1 MELIPNQSVL
11 NKSLCY
17 LREPNRINNNEDPI
31 RTDTSNN
38 TELSLGSGHM
48 RFLLKIR
55 SSQLE
60 NIRNPV
66 NPINKSIILVHTPYP
81 FASVLVLQSVLN
93 KSFGVTFR
101 AILSDFLDIM
111 ELRGVVMNHEKKL
124 MKQLIKLL
132 KDESKSSQEIADALN
147 LKEDQ
152 LHAELD
158 YLVDIKLCYK
168 QFTNAVTIGN
178 QLVGTNPVYG
188 LTSFGKDYFSNKRNE
203 WIKFWIP
210 VIISIIAILISAISL
225 YFTFF

>member
-1 MELIPNQSVL
+1 
-11 NKSLCY
+11 
-17 LREPNRINNNEDPI
+17 
-31 RTDTSNN
+31 
-38 TELSLGSGHM
+38 
-48 RFLLKIR
+48 
-55 SSQLE
+55 
-60 NIRNPV
+60 
-66 NPINKSIILVHTPYP
+66 
-81 FASVLVLQSVLN
+81 
-93 KSFGVTFR
+93 
-101 AILSDFLDIM
+101 
-111 ELRGVVMNHEKKL
+111 MNHEKKL
-124 MKQLIKLL
+124 MKQLIKQL

-178 QLVGTNPVYG
+178 QFVGTNPVCG

-210 VIISIIAILISAISL
+210 VIISIIAMLISAISL